1 MHILKTTTILGLPLL
16 ACASSATQHPR
27 TSQGLQARALPAPTT
42 TTPISSS
49 AQGPPPQPTSSSSTT
64 YDYSF
69 AVGLSGFDGSIT
81 HYSVSY
87 SDPFVSGVI
96 GSGHVEPTPGPI
108 TVVNNGVVCNKDFP
122 GLLSF
127 LGLDLGIRLNLLLLG
142 IDACVAL

>member
-1 MHILKTTTILGLPLL
+1 AVAILGLPLL
-16 ACASSATQHPR
+16 TCASPATQHPPIA
-27 TSQGLQARALPAPTT
+27 QGLQARALPAPTVT
-42 TTPISSS
+42 SPVGSS
-49 AQGPPPQPTSSSSTT
+49 AQGQLPQPTPSSSSSSSSSA

-87 SDPFVSGVI
+87 SDPYVSGIV
-96 GSGHVEPTPGPI
+96 GVGHAQPTVAPV